1 MKAAKGKKKY
11 DVVKDLE
18 KNVDLIS
25 EPKTKEKIQVKKI
38 QKEEAKKK
46 KISEKLRNRN
56 KKKMDEEKGSDDGEF
71 EDLEDGGM
79 VVE

>member
-25 EPKTKEKIQVKKI
+25 EPQTKEKIQTKKI

-46 KISEKLRNRN
+46 KISDKLRNRN

-71 EDLEDGGM
+71 EDLDDGAM
-79 VVE
+79 AVE